1 MPSPLI
7 CEVYKSR
14 KDEEMYLFISREEK
28 FERVPEVLLTRFN
41 DSAPVTSFV
50 LTPDRKLARADA
62 AKVISSIEE
71 QGFYLQMPPRKSDLM
86 DTPIEGLVKGNEKL
100 LR

>member
-1 MPSPLI
+1 
-7 CEVYKSR
+7 
-14 KDEEMYLFISREEK
+14 MYLFISREEK